1 MTVRK
6 IVIGSIFG
14 VVGGLVSLFAL
25 YAYLADEIDTKFRE
39 SIDAVPTR
47 VYSRMQWIETG
58 GVIALEDLEQRL
70 RERDYRQA
78 GGVDPGLMKPGQY
91 SIGEEDSDGWRHFHI
106 ALRDP
111 ELPPVANEFFL
122 SDPQVARAGLIEM
135 LWRQGAVGEIRGEG
149 DKEYRAF
156 GLDPILVAQLSA
168 SNIEARRNVPLAD
181 IPHTLL
187 KAIVLTED
195 QRFLEHVGF
204 DPRGLA
210 RSMWANLR
218 AGRYV
223 QGGGT
228 ITMQL
233 IRNVHLTR
241 RKSIVRKMKEIVMA
255 VMLEFRFS
263 KDEILEK
270 YLNEVYFGQSGN
282 IAIHGVSEAARFY
295 FDKSLNELSVSEQ
308 AMLAGLVRGPFFY
321 SPFKHPERA
330 KQRQELVLQNMRDH
344 GVITEREYGRAI
356 RENIRVVK
364 AAAVQD
370 RAPYFSDLVK
380 NFLIRHGLTEE
391 EILGGG
397 LKVFSTLDPRLQKFA
412 DTAVEQGVDRLE
424 KELRTRLAKKK
435 SEDQTRMLQ
444 GAFLSVDPRTG
455 HILAAVGGRSY
466 EESNYNR
473 LLLMKREVGST
484 MKPFVYLAALI
495 NGKDESGDRYN
506 SISKFEDKPFT
517 WKYDDKEWTPKNY
530 EPEFEGTVTLR
541 RALAASINTVAAQ
554 VAARVGPQKVVD
566 AAVSA
571 GVETKL
577 DPLPSLALGAVALG
591 PIEVAAAYTT
601 LSNWGLRKTLTP
613 VLLVVDSE
621 GKEVVRF
628 SPEEKQAL
636 PAPETV
642 NLVDIMR
649 SVFIEGSGRFA
660 KDWGWTR
667 PAAGKTGTTNDFRD
681 SWFVGFSPRLLALSW
696 VGFDKDD
703 ELVMKHRK
711 LLKLTGAVGALPVWI
726 EFMKA
731 AHAGLPVEDF
741 QYPDGAVRRL
751 KADLVSGGVAGPR
764 CTGPAVV
771 DEVFTDD
778 NIPRRECGD

>member
-1 MTVRK
+1 MTFRK
-6 IVIGSIFG
+6 IVIGSVLGAICG
-14 VVGGLVSLFAL
+14 AISLVAGYF
-25 YAYLADEIDTKFRE
+25 YLADEIDTKFRE

-47 VYSRMQWIETG
+47 VYSRMQWIGVG
-58 GVIALEDLEQRL
+58 GVIALEDLEARL
-70 RERDYRQA
+70 RERDYRPVS
-78 GGVDPGLMKPGQY
+78 GVDPALLKPGQFM
-91 SIGEEDSDGWRHFHI
+91 IGEEDSDEWRHFHVS
-106 ALRDP
+106 LRTLD
-111 ELPPVANEFFL
+111 LPPLAEQFFF
-122 SDPQVARAGLIEM
+122 SDPAVAKEGVIEL
-135 LWRQGAVGEIRGEG
+135 LWRGGTVGEIRGEEG
-149 DKEYRAF
+149 KTYRAF
-156 GLDPILVAQLSA
+156 GLEPLLVAQLSA

-241 RKSIVRKMKEIVMA
+241 RKSIVRKLKEIVMA

-282 IAIHGVSEAARFY
+282 IAIHGVSEAAKFY
-295 FDKSLNELSVSEQ
+295 FDKSLAELSVAEQ
-308 AMLAGLVRGPFFY
+308 AMLAGLVRGPFYY

-330 KQRQELVLQNMRDH
+330 KQRQDLVLLNMRDH
-344 GVITEREYGRAI
+344 GVITEKEYARAARESL
-356 RENIRVVK
+356 RVVK
-364 AAAVQD
+364 AASVQD
-370 RAPYFSDLVK
+370 RAPYFSDLVR
-380 NFLIRHGLTEE
+380 NELIRHGLSEE

-397 LKVFSTLDPRLQKFA
+397 LRVYSTLDPRLQRIA
-412 DTAVEQGVDRLE
+412 DKAVGQGVDRLE
-424 KELRTRLAKKK
+424 KELRARLARKK
-435 SEDQTRMLQ
+435 SEDETRMLQ

-484 MKPFVYLAALI
+484 MKPFVYLAALMH
-495 NGKDESGDRYN
+495 GRDERGDRYN
-506 SISKFEDKPFT
+506 SISKFEDEPFT
-517 WKYDDKEWTPKNY
+517 WKYDDKEWTPRNY
-530 EPEFEGTVTLR
+530 EEEFTGTVTLR

-554 VAARVGPQKVVD
+554 VASRVGPQKVVD
-566 AAVSA
+566 VAKAA
-571 GVETKL
+571 GVETRL
-577 DPLPSLALGAVALG
+577 DPLPSLALGAVSLG
-591 PIEVAAAYTT
+591 PLEVAAAYTT
-601 LSNWGLRKTLTP
+601 LANWGLRKELTP
-613 VLLVVDSE
+613 ILLVLDEE
-621 GKEVVRF
+621 GKEVFRF
-628 SPEEKQAL
+628 SPREEQTL
-636 PAPETV
+636 PEPETV
-642 NLVDIMR
+642 NLVDILR
-649 SVFIEGSGRFA
+649 SVFTEGSARFA

-667 PAAGKTGTTNDFRD
+667 PSAGKTGTTNDFRD
-681 SWFVGFSPRLLALSW
+681 SWFVGFTPRLLALSW
-696 VGFDKDD
+696 VGFDRDD
-703 ELVMKHRK
+703 DLVTKHRK

-741 QYPDGAVRRL
+741 AYPGDAVRRV
-751 KADLVSGGVAGPR
+751 KVDLVTGGVAGHR

-771 DEVFTDD
+771 EDVFTDD
-778 NIPRRECGD
+778 NIPRHECGE